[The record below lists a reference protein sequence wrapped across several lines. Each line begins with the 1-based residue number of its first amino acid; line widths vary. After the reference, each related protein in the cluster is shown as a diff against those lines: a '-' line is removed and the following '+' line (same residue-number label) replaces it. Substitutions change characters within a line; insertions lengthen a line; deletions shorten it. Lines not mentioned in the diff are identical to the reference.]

1 MRNVVR
7 YGSPFYNVNSWL
19 LFVDEYSDP
28 VAFTES
34 STIGEAATEYLAS
47 HSIGDI
53 LKREATGLFW
63 DTYILVR
70 SLGPPHPD
78 DDRRV
83 VPGAMIALLAILG
96 WLVSRG
102 EEKWLL
108 LIWLAICLPLFAWY
122 VPVAAGE
129 RFVLPLLVPILCY
142 AAEGPVHLA
151 GKIAGQRT

>member
-1 MRNVVR
+1 VR